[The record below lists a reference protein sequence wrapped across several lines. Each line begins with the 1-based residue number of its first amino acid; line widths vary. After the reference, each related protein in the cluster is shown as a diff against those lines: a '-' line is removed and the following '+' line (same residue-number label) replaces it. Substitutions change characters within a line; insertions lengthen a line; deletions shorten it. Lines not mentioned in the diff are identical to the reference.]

1 MKFLNFQLPDYM
13 KSKLGREPRVRS
25 IAEVHRIYLETKERY
40 IKRSE
45 TTREIIEKIKKE
57 IEPQDNYRKK
67 RIVYFN
73 QEARGEVY
81 LRQYEISFEYGDDC
95 YSTSIG
101 DTRFKTR
108 DEKLEFIL
116 SNQKAFELGQDFY
129 EAKKIED
136 DAYRRSSRIK
146 EYLWNMIEGEL
157 KKIKFP
163 PFTKKTLLIQ
173 IEDTKYFVSVESSH
187 YNYANF
193 QWLNEFDD
201 NIIHIS

>member
-129 EAKKIED
+129 ETKKIED

-146 EYLWNMIEGEL
+146 EYL
-157 KKIKFP
+157 
-163 PFTKKTLLIQ
+163 
-173 IEDTKYFVSVESSH
+173 
-187 YNYANF
+187 
-193 QWLNEFDD
+193 
-201 NIIHIS
+201 